1 MKSPSRMTIELGKFK
16 KGKSM
21 TIVEKEDTKDLMKS
35 FENLPK
41 ESKRYIQGFLAGLET
56 AERNREDKKDG
67 DNQGS
72 SINDPDQG

>member
-1 MKSPSRMTIELGKFK
+1 
-16 KGKSM
+16 M

-56 AERNREDKKDG
+56 AERNREDAKCENFKAKV
-67 DNQGS
+67 
-72 SINDPDQG
+72 

>member
-1 MKSPSRMTIELGKFK
+1 MKYPSRMTIELGKFK
-16 KGKSM
+16 KGKPM

-56 AERNREDKKDG
+56 AERNREDKKDESKHTS
-67 DNQGS
+67 NA
-72 SINDPDQG
+72 NDSDRG